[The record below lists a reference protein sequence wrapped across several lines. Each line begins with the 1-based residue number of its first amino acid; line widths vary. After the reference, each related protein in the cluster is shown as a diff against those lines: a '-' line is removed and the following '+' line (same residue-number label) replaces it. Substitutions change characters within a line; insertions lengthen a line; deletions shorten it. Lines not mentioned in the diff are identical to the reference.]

1 MDGKETIIAED
12 LYGKID
18 PKVKAALT
26 RAYNKE
32 THTVKFLKPKA
43 GADMASKVGK
53 GKKVGRSGEEL
64 HESDDDYQDDD
75 DDAAAAEDQA
85 VEKKKTPAAAK
96 PSKGAGAKAGAAP
109 KKAAAPRKK
118 K

>member
-75 DDAAAAEDQA
+75 DAAAAEDQA